1 MPVTEENDANG
12 LEETEEQMETM
23 AWISESPL
31 PSDLRF
37 SDTPVKSNASALSL
51 MVA

>member
-1 MPVTEENDANG
+1 MAWRRQKSSGPPE
-12 LEETEEQMETM
+12 METM